1 MTNIFFR
8 FEKLYFW
15 TIFCPFS
22 QFRGQKQFS
31 KKKYGSV
38 MHTTSKG
45 FLVQCH
51 NSEKDNDPIPRK
63 HSDR

>member
-1 MTNIFFR
+1 
-8 FEKLYFW
+8 
-15 TIFCPFS
+15 
-22 QFRGQKQFS
+22 
-31 KKKYGSV
+31 

-63 HSDR
+63 HSDREQDKRMDRTLLAIVRGSTSTTAVHWHLKVKDIE